1 MNNIHI
7 RIINIIKLPNKMTD
21 LSNITPEQIETK
33 LMMILIN
40 NKDQLLVDKYLYN
53 QLLDKL
59 DYNNG
64 FICPNFKNKFFMV
77 LQSLDSN
84 KDIKIIKNNDVYRAV
99 YSENLDSYTKDTP
112 VSNFNYQ
119 NHFTD
124 SSFIDL
130 NYDPLTFTEY
140 LVSQNS
146 DSSKLS
152 TYKDLEN
159 GNTIYHDLIKHGSY
173 EIIQKMLNTESINI
187 DVKNNFNLTPIDY
200 INDIR
205 IARLF
210 IKDLYLINKK
220 VNSKLDNLIEKVED
234 LTQESAISKNNH
246 DKNNM
251 MFEILIN
258 SIVGYLFVIFFAYFW
273 KFF

>member
-1 MNNIHI
+1 
-7 RIINIIKLPNKMTD
+7 MTD
-21 LSNITPEQIETK
+21 LSNITLEQIENK
-33 LMMILIN
+33 LMIILIN
-40 NKDQLLVDKYLYN
+40 KKDQLLIDKYLYN
-53 QLLDKL
+53 QLLDKF

-112 VSNFNYQ
+112 VNEFNYQ
-119 NHFTD
+119 NQFTG

-130 NYDPLTFTEY
+130 KYDPLTFTEY

-146 DSSKLS
+146 DLSTLS
-152 TYKDLEN
+152 TYRDLEN

-187 DVKNNFNLTPIDY
+187 DVKNDFNLTPIDY
-200 INDIR
+200 LNDIR

-210 IKDLYLINKK
+210 IKDLYLKNKQ
-220 VNSKLDNLIEKVED
+220 VNSKLDNLVEKVED
-234 LTQESAISKNNH
+234 LTQESIISKYNH

-251 MFEILIN
+251 MFETIMNFI
-258 SIVGYLFVIFFAYFW
+258 IGYLVIIFFAYFW
-273 KFF
+273 KLFF